1 MSIDRLKTSTKLF
14 ILVRPS
20 VVYSLKMIFAF
31 IEGLYFAVLAEV
43 KSINVRRGF
52 NINKRIC
59 TKIDRDNIGL
69 KKFDSVFSII
79 IIYIFSIL
87 FPLFSINIFSLF
99 FIPMIFLGC

>member
-1 MSIDRLKTSTKLF
+1 
-14 ILVRPS
+14 
-20 VVYSLKMIFAF
+20 MIFAF

-59 TKIDRDNIGL
+59 TKNDRDNIGL

>member
-52 NINKRIC
+52 NINKRILV
-59 TKIDRDNIGL
+59 TTRKEYEVHSPIR
-69 KKFDSVFSII
+69 KKLYSKMV
-79 IIYIFSIL
+79 
-87 FPLFSINIFSLF
+87 INAKPAEENYKMKL
-99 FIPMIFLGC
+99 